1 MIEFGVGP
9 VPQRADLL
17 GLAVLRPLHRRGPLV
32 GRRRDRRARRARRW
46 STSAKAIWALRVG
59 AGVALIVV
67 AFAEKLANP
76 AMALDFLAEHP
87 DFNVAALVG
96 LPLGDLE
103 FVRLA
108 GAIEVLFGLLL
119 ISGALPQ
126 AIVLIAGIPFN
137 ATLWF
142 FGTDELLGHLPVYGA
157 MLVLLVY
164 GSDPVAA
171 AGGLGAVAVRPP
183 ARAGARAGI
192 PQRMSFETILYAT
205 DGPVATITLN
215 RPERLNTIVPPMPD
229 EVEAAV
235 ARRHPRRRG
244 QGDRRCAAPA
254 GRSARG
260 YDFGGGF
267 KHWGDALRP
276 TASGT
281 RARTSS
287 MATAPQLSPTQKL
300 MSVWRSP
307 QARDRAG
314 PRLVRRRRQRLRALR
329 RPRRSPARTPSSAR
343 PTAACGAPTCSGMW
357 IYRLGL
363 ARAKFHALTGR
374 P

>member
-9 VPQRADLL
+9 VAQRADLL
-17 GLAVLRPLHRRGPLV
+17 GLAVFVLFAGA
-32 GRRRDRRARRARRW
+32 GRW
-46 STSAKAIWALRVG
+46 SADAETGRSRSRRSRTSARPSGRLRVG

-76 AMALDFLAEHP
+76 EMALAFLAEHP

-96 LPLGDLE
+96 LPMGDLE

-164 GSDPVAA
+164 GSHPQLRPAVSALWPFTR
-171 AGGLGAVAVRPP
+171 AGHGARGASGDRFAVASADALRDDPLRDRRAGRDHHARP
-183 ARAGARAGI
+183 ARAAQHDRA
-192 PQRMSFETILYAT
+192 A
-205 DGPVATITLN
+205 D
-215 RPERLNTIVPPMPD
+215 
-229 EVEAAV
+229 
-235 ARRHPRRRG
+235 ARRGRGRRRG
-244 QGDRRCAAPA
+244 ARPATSDVKVIVLRGA
-254 GRSARG
+254 GRAFCAG

-267 KHWGDALRP
+267 STGATRSRP
-276 TASGT
+276 TAAGT
-281 RARTSS
+281 RARTS
-287 MATAPQLSPTQKL
+287 
-300 MSVWRSP
+300 
-307 QARDRAG
+307 
-314 PRLVRRRRQRLRALR
+314 
-329 RPRRSPARTPSSAR
+329 
-343 PTAACGAPTCSGMW
+343 
-357 IYRLGL
+357 
-363 ARAKFHALTGR
+363 
-374 P
+374 